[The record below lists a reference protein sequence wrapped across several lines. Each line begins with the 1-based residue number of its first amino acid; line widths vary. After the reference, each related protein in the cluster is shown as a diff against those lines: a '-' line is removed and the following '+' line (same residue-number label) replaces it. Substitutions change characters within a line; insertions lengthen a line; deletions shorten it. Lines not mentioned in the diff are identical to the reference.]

1 LKNLL
6 LFRYLI
12 TNGLGFAIF
21 IWAWS
26 MGYVH
31 KVFERDVSKICEII
45 VLLFVIGLV
54 SSAIRIWKVS
64 RAKNNLDRGEL
75 LDVTGA
81 KKIEAKNLHIYKIAE
96 YLATLGL
103 IGNALGFFIALDMAG
118 TDPAQIAP
126 QLLMGMGVAF
136 GSTLAGA
143 ITGLWTWINFSML
156 ETATTTFIEDTKK
169 AHAESKPDRQLLNE

>member
-1 LKNLL
+1 
-6 LFRYLI
+6 
-12 TNGLGFAIF
+12 
-21 IWAWS
+21 

-45 VLLFVIGLV
+45 VLLFLIGLI

-64 RAKNNLDRGEL
+64 KAKNNLDNGVV
-75 LDVTGA
+75 LDVTETV
-81 KKIEAKNLHIYKIAE
+81 KIEAKNLHIYKIAE

-169 AHAESKPDRQLLNE
+169 AQSDSKENDRQLLNE

>member
-1 LKNLL
+1 
-6 LFRYLI
+6 
-12 TNGLGFAIF
+12 
-21 IWAWS
+21 

-45 VLLFVIGLV
+45 VLLFLIGLI

-64 RAKNNLDRGEL
+64 KAKNNLDNGVV
-75 LDVTGA
+75 LDVTETV
-81 KKIEAKNLHIYKIAE
+81 KIEAKNLHIYKIAE

-169 AHAESKPDRQLLNE
+169 AQADSKENDRQLLNE